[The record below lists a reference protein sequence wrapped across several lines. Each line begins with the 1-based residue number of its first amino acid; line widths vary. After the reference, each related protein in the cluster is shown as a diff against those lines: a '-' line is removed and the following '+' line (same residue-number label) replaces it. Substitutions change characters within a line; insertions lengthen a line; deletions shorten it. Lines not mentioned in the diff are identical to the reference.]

1 MSFDLDIIRL
11 VFFCISIVF
20 IFEGILYALFPDYV
34 KKMLNYIISL
44 NSNSI
49 RIIGFLFLLVGTIT
63 LYIIF

>member
-11 VFFCISIVF
+11 VFFFISIVF
-20 IFEGILYALFPDYV
+20 IFEGIIYALFPDYV